1 MANFIFCRLNRK
13 DEKNEKEAQFYKK
26 QSFFVNLRVQE
37 FSCYLIECLQHDVNA
52 AAKQHRVC
60 TLYPD
65 FEGVPDGQLAGRLGS
80 NLLGLDGPLVDEGGE
95 VVTVVIVKP
104 LEEKTFLGII
114 LLKYNN

>member
-60 TLYPD
+60 TLYSD
-65 FEGVPDGQLAGRLGS
+65 FEGVPDGQLAGSLGS
-80 NLLGLDGPLVDEGGE
+80 NILGLNGTLVDEWGQ
-95 VVTVVIVKP
+95 VVAVVIMKSANEP
-104 LEEKTFLGII
+104 G
-114 LLKYNN
+114 

>member
-1 MANFIFCRLNRK
+1 MTLGTD
-13 DEKNEKEAQFYKK
+13 DEKPNHLVK
-26 QSFFVNLRVQE
+26 S
-37 FSCYLIECLQHDVNA
+37 LQHDVNA
-52 AAKQHRVC
+52 AAEQHRIGP
-60 TLYPD
+60 LHSD
-65 FEGVPDGQLAGRLGS
+65 LEGIPDGQLAGRLGS